1 MESYEAWNLVEGPP
15 LPLHCWP
22 EGSLVAK
29 LMHLEE
35 VCFDPET
42 PFVKA
47 SGMNRYRLLDPRGS
61 LLMSLPIE
69 GGRSHHQPLGR
80 VRLVQPSPWA
90 SQHWKHLVNTYRRA
104 PYFDYWADDLEKI
117 ILQPDS
123 FLFDYNLRILD
134 YLMTKLRHPLKIHIG
149 SQNQPRG
156 LLKKACP
163 PLRPY
168 YQHFEERLGFVPG
181 LSVLDLVL
189 QCGPNEAK
197 AHLLERRTEP

>member
-1 MESYEAWNLVEGPP
+1 
-15 LPLHCWP
+15 
-22 EGSLVAK
+22 
-29 LMHLEE
+29 MHLEE
-35 VCFDPET
+35 VCFDPGT

-117 ILQPDS
+117 IRQPDS
-123 FLFDYNLRILD
+123 LLFDYNLRILVFHRKFKSKK
-134 YLMTKLRHPLKIHIG
+134 LPTTKINKESYIRVKII
-149 SQNQPRG
+149 
-156 LLKKACP
+156 KMK
-163 PLRPY
+163 
-168 YQHFEERLGFVPG
+168 
-181 LSVLDLVL
+181 
-189 QCGPNEAK
+189 
-197 AHLLERRTEP
+197 